1 MEFNVLRKLVNE
13 LNESNSTL
21 EKTATLS
28 KPEYNTDFIKGIL
41 KATENPF
48 VQYYVT
54 PKNLKKKSDLVSSV
68 STYKDIF
75 DLLEA
80 LSTRTITGHEA
91 ISEVN
96 AFIRDNKEYEE
107 LILNIFDRNLKTRV
121 SEKIINKIFPNL
133 IPTFDVALANK
144 YDEKMVKKVNF
155 EKDTWYASRKLDG
168 VRCIIIIEHDGSIK
182 AYSRNGNEFLTLDVV
197 KEALLPLNLR
207 DVVLDGELCIVNEDG
222 DEDFQAILKE
232 YNKKNHTI
240 LNPRFKI
247 FDFITLEHF
256 QKKYSCYTLSER
268 QKCIEFMMDNYNG
281 NVLSHVEQWK
291 VKSGE
296 HLTEL
301 NTMAEKNG
309 WEGIMIR
316 KDAPYEGKRSN
327 NLLKCKKFFDAEYIV
342 QDIDIG
348 PFRIIVDGLE
358 ITEDMV
364 RSVWIEHKG
373 YPVSVGSGFSIEQR
387 QYFYKHPDRI
397 VGKEITVQ
405 YFEETVNQHGEISL
419 RFPTVKAIYNEGR
432 DV

>member
-1 MEFNVLRKLVNE
+1 MEFNLLKQLIDE
-13 LNESNSTL
+13 LNVSNSTL

-28 KPEYNTDFIKGIL
+28 KPEYDTEFIKAIL
-41 KATENPF
+41 KATHNPF

-54 PKNLKKKSDLVSSV
+54 PKNIIKRSDLVSRQSHE
-68 STYKDIF
+68 DIL
-75 DLLEA
+75 DLLDD
-80 LSTRTITGHEA
+80 LGNRRITGHEA
-91 ISEVN
+91 IADVN
-96 AFIRDNKEYEE
+96 AFIRDNIEYKEI
-107 LILNIFDRNLKTRV
+107 ILNIFDRNLKTRV
-121 SEKIINKIFPNL
+121 SEKIINKVFPDL

-144 YDEKMVKKVNF
+144 YDEKMVKKVDF
-155 EKDTWYASRKLDG
+155 KKDTWYASRKLDG
-168 VRCIIIIEHDGSIK
+168 VRCIVIIDHDGSIK
-182 AYSRNGNEFLTLDVV
+182 AYSRNGNEFLTLDKV
-197 KEALLPLNLR
+197 KEALLPLNLI
-207 DVVLDGELCIVNEDG
+207 DTVLDGELCIVNENG

-232 YNKKNHTI
+232 YNKKDHTI
-240 LNPRFKI
+240 QNPRFKI
-247 FDFITLEHF
+247 FDLLDLDHF
-256 QKKYSCYTLSER
+256 QKKYSSQISSER
-268 QKCIEFMMDNYNG
+268 QKFIRFMMDNYYG
-281 NVLSHVEQWK
+281 DVLSHVEQWK
-291 VKSGE
+291 VESGE

-301 NTMAEKNG
+301 NTMAQKNG

-327 NLLKCKKFFDAEYIV
+327 NLLKCKQFFDAEYIV

-358 ITEDMV
+358 VTEDMV

-387 QYFYKHPDRI
+387 QYFYKYPDRI